1 MTWFPSLLV
10 AMTVLSL
17 NFWGLGST
25 LVVQVLHEL
34 ARTHMV
40 DFIFLFETLCH
51 SNRVE
56 EVRRELGFDCSFL
69 VDKEGRSGG
78 VCVF

>member
-1 MTWFPSLLV
+1 M
-10 AMTVLSL
+10 
-17 NFWGLGST
+17 
-25 LVVQVLHEL
+25 LHEL

-56 EVRRELGFDCSFL
+56 EVKRELGFDCSFL